1 MQERE
6 TARCPTWL
14 TRIIQIARESV
25 KICGPPALAAAAA
38 GMAAIGTM
46 ASGLSSAANYRYQ
59 AKVADA
65 NVKITNQQTLDAIQ
79 RGTID
84 RQQLDRKY
92 ADLQGQQQAT
102 MAANGIEL
110 AFGSAGQ
117 VASDTATVRNEDAS
131 ALYRNQANEI
141 RGHDINASNYRGEAQ
156 AKRQQARG
164 AIVSAAFGAAATAL
178 GGASQYSSL
187 KASYGKGPSAYGI
200 KGSDGIY

>member
-1 MQERE
+1 
-6 TARCPTWL
+6 
-14 TRIIQIARESV
+14 
-25 KICGPPALAAAAA
+25 
-38 GMAAIGTM
+38 MAAIGQLT
-46 ASGLSSAANYRYQ
+46 SGMSAASNYRYQ
-59 AKVADA
+59 ARVADR
-65 NVKITNQQTLDAIQ
+65 NVQLENQQTLDGIQ
-79 RGTID
+79 RSVID

-102 MAANGIEL
+102 MAANGIDL

-117 VASDTATVRNEDAS
+117 VANDTTMIRNEDAS

-164 AIVSAAFGAAATAL
+164 AIVSAAFGAASTAL